1 MNSKRL
7 TLIFVNI
14 FWFVVIAFISYRMPL
29 YVDDYVHRMSFVS
42 GEEITSVSMIPTSVR
57 EYYMTW
63 GGRAV
68 SMFLIQL
75 MLMLPKWVYAVLNAL
90 FYICLVHLET
100 GFLMVA
106 RDEKNGE
113 WIRPITMSIL
123 FLFTW
128 FFMPDFMEV
137 VTWMTGSI
145 TYLWMNVVILGFGY
159 IYYADMFGV
168 GTNVTEKDGKY
179 GALWKKAICVI
190 GLSCFGLCAGW
201 SDESGACTL
210 MVALFLYVVGR
221 IRNKRAISADKWA
234 RIIFAIIGFG
244 MLMLAPGN
252 RIRIADA
259 QGQAETGVSL
269 AGILVHRLGRET
281 FYSVLYL
288 TIPIAIC
295 AFVYFMNKEG
305 RVTVRDVFNDW
316 LNGGVPFFAFLAFIS
331 IYVMTFSAG
340 FADRIF
346 QFPFIMISVGFGIA
360 LSGFFKAHINVM
372 WQMRIQ
378 RAAWIAIILLMILVL
393 AEVTAGT
400 LYSAQAG
407 TFFDRRMFYYHINDA
422 IIDGLLPGNG
432 IQ

>member
-1 MNSKRL
+1 M
-7 TLIFVNI
+7 
-14 FWFVVIAFISYRMPL
+14 

-90 FYICLVHLET
+90 FYICLVNLET
-100 GFLMVA
+100 GFLMAA
-106 RDEKNGE
+106 RDGQNVE
-113 WIRPITMSIL
+113 WIRPITVSVF

-137 VTWMTGSI
+137 VTWTTGSI

-159 IYYADMFGV
+159 VYYADVFGIRS
-168 GTNVTEKDGKY
+168 NATEKDGRQDSPQ
-179 GALWKKAICVI
+179 KKVICVI
-190 GLSCFGLCAGW
+190 GLSCLGLCAGW
-201 SDESGACTL
+201 SDEGGACTL
-210 MVALFLYVVGR
+210 MVALFLYVVSC
-221 IRNKRAISADKWA
+221 IRNKRVIGADKWA
-234 RIIFAIIGFG
+234 GIIFALIGFG

-252 RIRIADA
+252 RVRIADVRE
-259 QGQAETGVSL
+259 QAETGVTI

-305 RVTVRDVFNDW
+305 HVTVRGVVDDCR
-316 LNGGVPFFAFLAFIS
+316 NGGVPFFAFLAFIS
-331 IYVMTFSAG
+331 IYVMTFTAG

-346 QFPFIMISVGFGIA
+346 QFPFIMITVGFGIA
-360 LSGFFKAHINVM
+360 LDGFLNVCANGM
-372 WQMRIQ
+372 WKMRIQ
-378 RAAWIAIILLMILVL
+378 RAAWIAVVLLMIIVL
-393 AEVTAGT
+393 AEVTAGV
-400 LYSAQAG
+400 LYSVQAG

-422 IIDGLLPGNG
+422 VIDGLLPGNG